1 MQEALASNP
10 SLAASLGDTGLSG
23 QTDPATQ
30 AVAAAQYLKDAA
42 TSLESAGVSDPT
54 ALDARGYYNFG
65 PSYGTALAQA
75 NDSELMSSAL
85 NGMSSSSLAANG
97 ISDSMTV
104 GQWRASVSAK
114 MGSSANAPILSS

>member
-42 TSLESAGVSDPT
+42 TSLEANGVSDPT

-65 PSYGTALAQA
+65 PSYGTSLAKA
-75 NDSELMSSAL
+75 DDSETMAAAL
-85 NGMSSSSLAANG
+85 SGLSSSTLTANG
-97 ISDSMTV
+97 ISSGMTV
-104 GQWRASVSAK
+104 GEWRASVAAK
-114 MGSSANAPILSS
+114 MGSSATAPILAS